1 MTDAREESAFACPRC
16 GARRLAMI
24 TFPDQRTMGYAPAF
38 EIIGMGEPVVNT
50 PPAIGC
56 LGCGAEWSTV
66 EAVRAEL
73 GLRADDQAPD
83 EDAGEPESDGEP
95 SRFDG

>member
-1 MTDAREESAFACPRC
+1 MSDPGERSSYGCPRC

-24 TFPDQRTMGYAPAF
+24 TFPEQRTMGYAPAF
-38 EIIGMGEPVVNT
+38 EIIGMGEPVVMT

-56 LGCGAEWSTV
+56 LACGAEWPTV

-73 GLRADDQAPD
+73 GLSRNAESDADAPD
-83 EDAGEPESDGEP
+83 DARRDG
-95 SRFDG
+95 

>member
-1 MTDAREESAFACPRC
+1 MTDAGERSAYPCPRC
-16 GARRLAMI
+16 GASRLAML
-24 TFPDQRTMGYAPAF
+24 TFPEQRTMGYAPAF

-56 LGCGAEWSTV
+56 LACGAEWSTV

-73 GLRADDQAPD
+73 ESGSD
-83 EDAGEPESDGEP
+83 EEPAEA
-95 SRFDG
+95 

>member
-1 MTDAREESAFACPRC
+1 MTDIGEESAFACPRC
-16 GARRLAMI
+16 GAHRLAMI

-56 LGCGAEWSTV
+56 LGCGAEWPTV

-73 GLRADDQAPD
+73 GLDADVGLDD
-83 EDAGEPESDGEP
+83 DAVATTEPAGTAETEG
-95 SRFDG
+95 